1 MKCMEFQKLIPD
13 IINGIV
19 PDEMLEE
26 VLEHVETCS
35 ECYDE
40 LEINYILQYGLGDDD
55 SAESMDYV
63 GRLERNLN
71 RLRRRLRYIEISKAV
86 LSLINITAYTAVA
99 GAFIY
104 VFFTYF
110 I

>member
-1 MKCMEFQKLIPD
+1 MKCMEFQKMIPD
-13 IINGIV
+13 IINGTV
-19 PDEMLEE
+19 SDDRLED
-26 VLEHVETCS
+26 VIDHVESCK

-63 GRLERNLN
+63 GCLERNLLRMKK
-71 RLRRRLRYIEISKAV
+71 RLRRLELSRSV
-86 LSLINITAYTAVA
+86 SSLINITAYTAVA

-104 VFFTYF
+104 VFFKYF

>member
-13 IINGIV
+13 IINGTV
-19 PDEMLEE
+19 DDEHLED
-26 VLEHVETCS
+26 VIGHLESCR

-40 LEINYILQYGLGDDD
+40 LEINYILQYGLSDDD
-55 SAESMDYV
+55 SAASMDYV
-63 GRLERNLN
+63 GQLERNLSRMKK
-71 RLRRRLRYIEISKAV
+71 RLRGIELYKSV
-86 LSLINITAYTAVA
+86 SSLINISAYTAVA

-104 VFFTYF
+104 VLFKYF